1 MNKLVG
7 VRWGDLKEEIRERL
21 FENATIWDDVQDG
34 ECIYDLT
41 SNLSVRGYVKC
52 INKEEGDY
60 EYIIEDDAII
70 YDPSEGLIESPRK
83 VVLEINEVMTFAE
96 ATQRWG
102 LADSTLRKLATTNK
116 LLEGLDFRKSGKVWL
131 IAKEA
136 MERIY
141 GEEKCHKE

>member
-70 YDPSEGLIESPRK
+70 YDPSEGIISEPKK

-131 IAKEA
+131 ITRDA
-136 MERIY
+136 MKRMY

>member
-7 VRWGDLKEEIRERL
+7 VRWGDLKEEVRERL

-70 YDPSEGLIESPRK
+70 YNPSDGIISEPKK
-83 VVLEINEVMTFAE
+83 VILEINEVMTFAE

-131 IAKEA
+131 ITRDA
-136 MERIY
+136 MKRIY

>member
-7 VRWGDLKEEIRERL
+7 VRWGDLKEEVRERL
-21 FENATIWDDVQDG
+21 FENSTIWDDVQDG

-70 YDPSEGLIESPRK
+70 YNPSEGIISEPKK
-83 VVLEINEVMTFAE
+83 VILEINEVMTFAE

-131 IAKEA
+131 ITKEA

>member
-41 SNLSVRGYVKC
+41 SNLSVGGYVKC

-70 YDPSEGLIESPRK
+70 YNPSDGIISEPKK
-83 VVLEINEVMTFAE
+83 VILEINEVMTFAE

-131 IAKEA
+131 ITKEA

>member
-70 YDPSEGLIESPRK
+70 YNPSDGIISEPKK
-83 VVLEINEVMTFAE
+83 VILEINEVMTFAE

-131 IAKEA
+131 ITKEA

-141 GEEKCHKE
+141 GEEKCHKA

>member
-1 MNKLVG
+1 MNRLVG
-7 VRWGDLKEEIRERL
+7 VRWGDLKEEVRQRL
-21 FENATIWDDVQDG
+21 FENSTIWDDVQDG

-41 SNLSVRGYVKC
+41 SDLAVRGYVKC

-70 YDPSEGLIESPRK
+70 YDPSEGIVERPKK
-83 VVLEINEVMTFAE
+83 VVLKINEVMTFAE
-96 ATQRWG
+96 ATERWG

-131 IAKEA
+131 ITRDA
-136 MERIY
+136 MERTY
-141 GEEKCHKE
+141 GDEKCHKE

>member
-131 IAKEA
+131 ITKEA

>member
-7 VRWGDLKEEIRERL
+7 VRWGDLKEEVREKL
-21 FENATIWDDVQDG
+21 FENSTIWDDVQDG

-70 YDPSEGLIESPRK
+70 YNPSDGIISEPKK
-83 VVLEINEVMTFAE
+83 VILEINEVMTFAE

-131 IAKEA
+131 ITKEA

>member
-7 VRWGDLKEEIRERL
+7 VRWGDLKEEVRERL
-21 FENATIWDDVQDG
+21 FENSTIWDDVQDG

-131 IAKEA
+131 ITRDA
-136 MERIY
+136 MKRIY

>member
-7 VRWGDLKEEIRERL
+7 VRWGDLKEEVRERL
-21 FENATIWDDVQDG
+21 FENSTIWDDVQDG

-70 YDPSEGLIESPRK
+70 YNPSEGLIESTRK

-131 IAKEA
+131 ITKEA

>member
-131 IAKEA
+131 ITKEA

-141 GEEKCHKE
+141 GEEKCHKA

>member
-52 INKEEGDY
+52 INKEE
-60 EYIIEDDAII
+60 
-70 YDPSEGLIESPRK
+70 ESC
-83 VVLEINEVMTFAE
+83 
-96 ATQRWG
+96 
-102 LADSTLRKLATTNK
+102 
-116 LLEGLDFRKSGKVWL
+116 
-131 IAKEA
+131 
-136 MERIY
+136 Y
-141 GEEKCHKE
+141 

>member
-7 VRWGDLKEEIRERL
+7 VRWGDLKEEVRERL
-21 FENATIWDDVQDG
+21 FENSTIWDDVQDG

-131 IAKEA
+131 ITKEA